1 MEPVKTPAGQVGCG
15 YVALIAQL
23 GDCRLYAGLGFL
35 GDPTAF
41 VQHAISCGIAHPSL
55 GSDIVKGWFAHGGI
69 RRLRRCDNDRRISFN
84 DRRPSFPASVAFY
97 RPLFRNPG
105 QILPVCRN
113 PILTLVAHHM
123 SQVLPGQCHDRPAP
137 ICAEESGETC
147 MLLRDGIRRHTKCEG
162 VACRPYFQGFRL
174 RRFI

>member
-1 MEPVKTPAGQVGCG
+1 M
-15 YVALIAQL
+15 
-23 GDCRLYAGLGFL
+23 
-35 GDPTAF
+35 
-41 VQHAISCGIAHPSL
+41 
-55 GSDIVKGWFAHGGI
+55 
-69 RRLRRCDNDRRISFN
+69 RRCDNDRRISFN
-84 DRRPSFPASVAFY
+84 DRRPSFPASVAFH

-105 QILPVCRN
+105 QILPACRN
-113 PILTLVAHHM
+113 PILTLMAHHM
-123 SQVLPGQCHDRPAP
+123 SQSSPSHCHDRPAL